1 MTHNRVRCGACQHSY
16 FPRELRD
23 GYCGSCWSG
32 PATPEDNEPAR
43 PAPDPPAE
51 PRRIPVAPETVFA
64 VARARL
70 RAQSGVPMAK
80 WKTAQQ
86 QQARQLQRDR
96 HALAQEVARRLRG
109 PS

>member
-1 MTHNRVRCGACQHSY
+1 MAAQRVRCGACRHSY

-23 GYCGSCWSG
+23 GYCGSCWSA
-32 PATPEDNEPAR
+32 PATPEDIAPPR
-43 PAPDPPAE
+43 PAPDAPAE

-70 RAQSGVPMAK
+70 REESGVPMAK

-86 QQARQLQRDR
+86 QRARQLHQDR